1 MQIGNVFSA
10 FDGLSGAQ
18 VALTQAGIKYGTDYA
33 SEVDEYAIQIAQKNY
48 PKTVQLGD
56 IRHIKAKDLGNIHLM
71 IGGKP

>member
-18 VALTQAGIKYGTDYA
+18 VALNQAGIKYGTYYA

-48 PKTVQLGD
+48 PKRQ
-56 IRHIKAKDLGNIHLM
+56 R
-71 IGGKP
+71 PR